1 MTSGDMVRRARER
14 VGSGPRPGPRP
25 SQALAVVTCMDTRVD
40 PFGLFRSQ
48 PGEIHTIENAGGLV
62 TDDVIRSLLISQRY
76 LGTRRVAV
84 VMHTDCGLLGLDS
97 AAEATAISNE
107 LGVDLPFTLGGFDD
121 LGQRLAESVHLVR
134 TTPLLPHRDHV
145 LGYIYDVDTQRLAEV
160 PIG

>member
-1 MTSGDMVRRARER
+1 
-14 VGSGPRPGPRP
+14 
-25 SQALAVVTCMDTRVD
+25 MDTRID
-40 PFGLFRSQ
+40 PFQLFRSQ

-97 AAEATAISNE
+97 AAEAKAIFNE
-107 LGVDLPFTLGGFDD
+107 LGVELPFILGGFDD
-121 LGQRLAESVHLVR
+121 LEHQIAESVRMVR
-134 TTPLLPHRDHV
+134 TTPLLPHRDNV
-145 LGYIYDVDTQRLAEV
+145 AGYIFDVDTQRLSEV